1 MLDDARVMAE
11 TQNEMQR
18 RQTELGARSRA
29 QAQLGQQG
37 AGYNPQQMVAQA
49 DSVVEQLLPLDE
61 GTRRSQMHQLQ
72 TTDLP
77 MYALVK
83 ERLENAVHQ
92 QNRAGGISMAR
103 TGQDPTGGGADLD
116 GAGASDSMA
125 T

>member
-1 MLDDARVMAE
+1 
-11 TQNEMQR
+11 
-18 RQTELGARSRA
+18 
-29 QAQLGQQG
+29 
-37 AGYNPQQMVAQA
+37 
-49 DSVVEQLLPLDE
+49 
-61 GTRRSQMHQLQ
+61 MHQLQ

-92 QNRAGGISMAR
+92 QNRAAISMAR